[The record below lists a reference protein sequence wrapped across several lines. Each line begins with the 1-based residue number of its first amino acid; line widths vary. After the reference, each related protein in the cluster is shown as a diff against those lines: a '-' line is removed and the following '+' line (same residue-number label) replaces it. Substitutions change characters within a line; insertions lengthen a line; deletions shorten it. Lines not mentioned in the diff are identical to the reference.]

1 MWTDHS
7 AWFYTYLCFRKTTHC
22 SGLDLSRACNT
33 LNSSSTTSAFISAFP
48 SNGILSCLVMAIQ
61 VVAALKGCV
70 PAICDKVPQSAKGSI
85 IAVTDLIVRR
95 GAELGEADVSR

>member
-1 MWTDHS
+1 
-7 AWFYTYLCFRKTTHC
+7 
-22 SGLDLSRACNT
+22 
-33 LNSSSTTSAFISAFP
+33 
-48 SNGILSCLVMAIQ
+48 MANQ